1 MICSFLVFSPSFKT
15 LCFLS
20 LKITFNVIIIIII
33 ILVTLFADWDGNSSA
48 HLEEHNWDLF

>member
-1 MICSFLVFSPSFKT
+1 MICSFLVFSPSYKT

-20 LKITFNVIIIIII
+20 LKVTFNVIIII

>member
-1 MICSFLVFSPSFKT
+1 MICSFLVFSPSYKT

-20 LKITFNVIIIIII
+20 LKVTFNVIIIII